1 MGIASELTG
10 QINLKIGYNTAM
22 PNFEESDAILSSY
35 MPENTELVQGFGR
48 LKFIHGIQ
56 LGLRYQ
62 IGTTAF
68 ELGWE
73 NMNRSRTS
81 LFYNSSTDSFTE
93 RSYKYGLA
101 AYSFGMDNYFG
112 DFGIG
117 SVLKSQAIGIER
129 EIGNNSLQVVNERN
143 WNLRLHL
150 IWVLQKSKSVSL
162 VLQPFYQFSLGAY
175 DLEPLAIELDVSDL
189 ETSMKPSVFGI
200 SLIFYN
206 GKQTR

>member
-1 MGIASELTG
+1 MSDSLG
-10 QINLKIGYNTAM
+10 QLNLKIGYNTAM
-22 PNFEESDAILSSY
+22 PSFEESDAILSSY
-35 MPENTELVQGFGR
+35 MPDNTELVQGFGR
-48 LKFIHGIQ
+48 LKFVHGIQ

-62 IGTTAF
+62 LGTTAF

-81 LFYNSSTDSFTE
+81 LFYNSDTDSFTE

-117 SVLKSQAIGIER
+117 SVLKSQLFSIER
-129 EIGNNSLQVVNERN
+129 EIGNNSLQVINERN
-143 WNLRLHL
+143 WNLRLHI
-150 IWVLQKSKSVSL
+150 IWILQKSRSVSL
-162 VLQPFYQFSLGAY
+162 VLQPYYQFSLSPY
-175 DLEPLAIELDVSDL
+175 DLQPLASELNVSNL
-189 ETSMKPSVFGI
+189 STSMKPSVIGI

-206 GKQTR
+206 GKQSR